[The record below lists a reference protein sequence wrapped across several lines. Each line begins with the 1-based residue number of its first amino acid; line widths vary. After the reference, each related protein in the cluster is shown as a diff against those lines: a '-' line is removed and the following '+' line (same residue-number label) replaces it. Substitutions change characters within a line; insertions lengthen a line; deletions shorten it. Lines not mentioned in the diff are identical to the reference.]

1 MPDGFFAFDHWPR
14 GARHLATWSLLLLAL
29 CAGLSAPPVT
39 EYHPVEIRWLPVDTP
54 APVAEPARPQTA
66 P

>member
-14 GARHLATWSLLLLAL
+14 RARYVATWSLLLLML
-29 CAGLSAPPVT
+29 CLSLSAPPVT
-39 EYHPVEIRWLPVDTP
+39 EYHQVEIRWLPTEAP
-54 APVAEPARPQTA
+54 GPVAEPGRPQVV

>member
-14 GARHLATWSLLLLAL
+14 RARHVATWSLLLLAL
-29 CAGLSAPPVT
+29 CASLSAPPVP
-39 EYHPVEIRWLPVDTP
+39 EYHPVEIRWLPADAP
-54 APVAEPARPQTA
+54 AQVAEPGRPQVQ